1 MKILIT
7 GNKGFIGQNAV
18 KFFSQHDITTY
29 EYDERLPRLN
39 VEFFDWV
46 LHFGAISS
54 TTETNVEKIMKQNYE
69 FTCNLIDDC
78 TINGVNLQIS
88 SSASVYGLKNEF
100 KETSPV
106 DPRTPYAWSKYM
118 IEQYANAWIY
128 DSSVIQVFR
137 YFNVYGSH
145 EEHKGNQASPYC
157 QFERQAIKTGKI
169 KVFENSDNYHRDF
182 VHVSEVLEIQKRF
195 FDIKESGLWNIGTGT
210 TKSFLDVAKEMS
222 IKYNAVIEEISM
234 PENLKHSYQKYTC
247 ADLTKL
253 RETIG

>member
-7 GNKGFIGQNAV
+7 GHKGFIGQNAV

-29 EYDERLPRLN
+29 EYDERLPKLN
-39 VEFFDWV
+39 VESFDWV

-54 TTETNVEKIMKQNYE
+54 TTETNVEKIMNQNYD
-69 FTCNLIDDC
+69 FTCDLIDDC
-78 TINGVNLQIS
+78 ITNGVNLQIS

-118 IEQYANAWIY
+118 TEKYATKKMIDN
-128 DSSVIQVFR
+128 SLIQIFR
-137 YFNVYGSH
+137 YFNVYGPH

-157 QFERQAIKTGKI
+157 QFEKQAKENGKI
-169 KVFENSDNYHRDF
+169 KVFENSDIYHRDF
-182 VHVSEVLEIQKRF
+182 VHVSEILETQRKF
-195 FDIKESGLWNIGTGT
+195 FDVKESGLWNIGTGT

-222 IKYNAVIEEISM
+222 VMYNAMIEEIPM
-234 PENLKHSYQKYTC
+234 PENLKHSYQTYTC